1 MKRIFDLFFAFLGI
15 MLLLPIYLLITIFIK
30 LDSKG
35 EILYKQ
41 ERIGKDGIHFYV
53 FKFRTMIPNA
63 FSKGALTVGSRDP
76 RVTNVGYYLRKYK
89 LDELP
94 QLFNVLIGDMS
105 FVGPRPE
112 VKKYTDLY
120 NENQRVVLSVKPGI
134 TDYASIKYRNENDLL
149 AQSSDPEKLYIEE
162 IMPEKLNL
170 NLKYIN
176 DKFGHL
182 KGDQMIQE
190 TVQII
195 KRTVRS
201 NDLVARLGGDE
212 FGILNI
218 ETNLENTQKLANRIS
233 ESLKQA
239 GINAAIG
246 VAARQPGTDLQQT
259 VVEADKQMYRHK
271 RQIKDMSQ

>member
-15 MLLLPIYLLITIFIK
+15 MLLLPIYLLIAIFIK

-41 ERIGKDGIHFYV
+41 ERIGKDGIPFYV
-53 FKFRTMIPNA
+53 LKFRTMVPDA

-76 RVTNVGYYLRKYK
+76 RVTGVGFYLRKYK

-94 QLFNVLIGDMS
+94 QLFNVLFGEMS

-176 DKFGHL
+176 DNNLFKDIKIIINTFYTIL
-182 KGDQMIQE
+182 K
-190 TVQII
+190 
-195 KRTVRS
+195 
-201 NDLVARLGGDE
+201 
-212 FGILNI
+212 
-218 ETNLENTQKLANRIS
+218 
-233 ESLKQA
+233 
-239 GINAAIG
+239 
-246 VAARQPGTDLQQT
+246 
-259 VVEADKQMYRHK
+259 H
-271 RQIKDMSQ
+271 

>member
-41 ERIGKDGIHFYV
+41 ERIGKDGIPFYV
-53 FKFRTMIPNA
+53 LKFRTMVPDA

-76 RVTNVGYYLRKYK
+76 RVTGVGFYLRKYK

-94 QLFNVLIGDMS
+94 QLFNVLFGEMS

-134 TDYASIKYRNENDLL
+134 TDYASIKYRNENDML

-176 DKFGHL
+176 DNNVFKDI
-182 KGDQMIQE
+182 K
-190 TVQII
+190 II
-195 KRTVRS
+195 
-201 NDLVARLGGDE
+201 
-212 FGILNI
+212 I
-218 ETNLENTQKLANRIS
+218 NTFYTIVK
-233 ESLKQA
+233 
-239 GINAAIG
+239 
-246 VAARQPGTDLQQT
+246 
-259 VVEADKQMYRHK
+259 H
-271 RQIKDMSQ
+271 

>member
-41 ERIGKDGIHFYV
+41 ERIGKDGIPFYV
-53 FKFRTMIPNA
+53 LKFRTMVPDA

-76 RVTNVGYYLRKYK
+76 RVTGVGFYLRKYK

-94 QLFNVLIGDMS
+94 QLFNVLFGEMS

-120 NENQRVVLSVKPGI
+120 NENQRLVLSVKPGI

-176 DKFGHL
+176 DNNVFKDI
-182 KGDQMIQE
+182 K
-190 TVQII
+190 II
-195 KRTVRS
+195 
-201 NDLVARLGGDE
+201 
-212 FGILNI
+212 I
-218 ETNLENTQKLANRIS
+218 NTFYTIVK
-233 ESLKQA
+233 
-239 GINAAIG
+239 
-246 VAARQPGTDLQQT
+246 
-259 VVEADKQMYRHK
+259 H
-271 RQIKDMSQ
+271 

>member
-41 ERIGKDGIHFYV
+41 ERIGKDGIPFYV
-53 FKFRTMIPNA
+53 LKFRTMVPDA

-76 RVTNVGYYLRKYK
+76 RVTGVGFYLRKYK

-94 QLFNVLIGDMS
+94 QLFNVFFGEMS

-120 NENQRVVLSVKPGI
+120 NENQRLVLSVKPGI

-149 AQSSDPEKLYIEE
+149 AQSSDPERLYIEE

-176 DKFGHL
+176 DNNVFKDI
-182 KGDQMIQE
+182 K
-190 TVQII
+190 II
-195 KRTVRS
+195 
-201 NDLVARLGGDE
+201 
-212 FGILNI
+212 I
-218 ETNLENTQKLANRIS
+218 NTFYTIVK
-233 ESLKQA
+233 
-239 GINAAIG
+239 
-246 VAARQPGTDLQQT
+246 
-259 VVEADKQMYRHK
+259 H
-271 RQIKDMSQ
+271 

>member
-15 MLLLPIYLLITIFIK
+15 MLLLPIYLLIAIFIK

-41 ERIGKDGIHFYV
+41 ERIGKDGIPFYV
-53 FKFRTMIPNA
+53 LKFRTMVPDA

-76 RVTNVGYYLRKYK
+76 RVTRVGFYLRKYK

-94 QLFNVLIGDMS
+94 QLFNVLFGEMS

-176 DKFGHL
+176 DNNVFKDI
-182 KGDQMIQE
+182 K
-190 TVQII
+190 II
-195 KRTVRS
+195 
-201 NDLVARLGGDE
+201 
-212 FGILNI
+212 I
-218 ETNLENTQKLANRIS
+218 NTFYTIVK
-233 ESLKQA
+233 
-239 GINAAIG
+239 
-246 VAARQPGTDLQQT
+246 
-259 VVEADKQMYRHK
+259 H
-271 RQIKDMSQ
+271 